1 MRRALFGSLT
11 LIAVGLMAGCGGSGG
26 GGLSSGPPQPNA
38 LNGQYAFVLAGFDS
52 TGAPVGI
59 AGSLKSD
66 GLGHITAGEV
76 DVNDNGTVSS
86 STSVAGTYAFDAAG
100 KTTLGTI
107 QLTNTV
113 GSVTHPLAFAFSLQ
127 ASGNF
132 GSVMSVDANGFDAGG
147 TIQLQNSS
155 VFTFAGLAGSYVA
168 TINGRNSSNPTSA
181 LGRFTLASSGVTSNV
196 EFDRS
201 IAGSTTGTAGP
212 TIGALAALTF
222 AGSGPDTN
230 GRGTFTLNLN
240 DGLVAPPVMQTF
252 AYYAITA
259 TRFVAVE
266 TDTTGTMTADFAGQA
281 SIPTTPTTTGAI
293 FGMAGVDTTV
303 SNEITAV
310 GQLQMTGV
318 GATAATVNWDANDNG
333 AVHSG
338 ISLPSQDVAAY
349 DSTTG
354 RGTVNVTGGTASGLA
369 NTLVFYLTSPG
380 AGFIMDGTAGAT
392 NRAMAG
398 PLMAQA
404 VGPYSA
410 ATDLNSGLGI
420 VRSRGSAPNNAFSLV
435 GLFGL
440 TTDQT
445 TYEILFDDQSNF
457 GANLSPQGPDIP
469 LTGIMLVNLDA
480 NVGRG
485 TLSLPNG
492 SGGASTNAFYVIGPN
507 QFYFIDIT
515 PTDGASTVFFV
526 SPH

>member
-1 MRRALFGSLT
+1 MG
-11 LIAVGLMAGCGGSGG
+11 MAGS
-26 GGLSSGPPQPNA
+26 
-38 LNGQYAFVLAGFDS
+38 F
-52 TGAPVGI
+52 I
-59 AGSLKSD
+59 SD
-66 GLGHITAGEV
+66 GLGDITGEV
-76 DVNDNGTVSS
+76 DINDNGVITSS
-86 STSVAGTYAFDAAG
+86 SSQHGSYAFDANG
-100 KTTLGTI
+100 NTTLGTI
-107 QLTNTV
+107 TLTTSPGN
-113 GSVTHPLAFAFSLQ
+113 SLLPLTFAFSLQ
-127 ASGNF
+127 ASGDF
-132 GSVMSVDANGFDAGG
+132 GSIMSADANGFDAGG

-155 VFTFAGLAGSYVA
+155 VFTFAGMAGSYVG

-212 TIGALAALTF
+212 TTGVSAALTF
-222 AGSGPDTN
+222 AGSGPDSN

-240 DGLVAPPVMQTF
+240 DGLVVPPVMQTF
-252 AYYAITA
+252 TYYAITA

-266 TDTTGTMTADFAGQA
+266 TDTSGTMTADFAGQTSVPA
-281 SIPTTPTTTGAI
+281 TPTTTGAI
-293 FGMAGVDTTV
+293 FGMAGVDTSV
-303 SNEITAV
+303 SNEIAAV

-318 GATAATVNWDANDNG
+318 GATAATLNWDSNDNG
-333 AVHSG
+333 APHVG
-338 ISLPSQDVAAY
+338 ISLPSQDVATY

-354 RGTVNVTGGTASGLA
+354 RGSVTVTGGTASGLA
-369 NTLVFYLTSPG
+369 NTLVFYLTAPG
-380 AGFIMDGTAGAT
+380 AGFIMDATAGAT

-404 VGPYSA
+404 AGPFSA
-410 ATDLNSGLGI
+410 ATDLNNGLGI
-420 VRSRGSAPNNAFSLV
+420 VRSRGSIASNAFSLV

-445 TYEILFDDQSNF
+445 TYEILYDNRNSF
-457 GANLSPQGPDIP
+457 GANLSTNGPDIS

-492 SGGASTNAFYVIGPN
+492 SGGASTQAFYVIGPN

-515 PTDGASTVFFV
+515 PADGASTVFFV